1 MNLMDQNKRYNTI
14 DRFYKYKYGK
24 KVAKISLNA
33 NFSCPN
39 KDGTKGYG
47 GCSYCSLSGSGDF
60 AGDKNKDLLTQFA
73 DIKAIMNQK
82 WPDTLYMPYLQA
94 NSNTYGS
101 LEKLK
106 ETYEPLTK
114 IKDIIGISIA
124 TRSDCF
130 NEEIYAYLNE
140 LNQRVPL
147 QIELGLQTIH
157 QKTAERINRG
167 STLEEFVSCV
177 NRLHKL
183 NIEIVVHIINGL
195 PNESKEMMLQTIDFL
210 NELPIQGIKIHS
222 LLIIK
227 NTRLAKEYETNPFK
241 LLTRDEYVD
250 IVCCQIER
258 LRDDIIIHRL
268 AADSGIDDLIEPL
281 WTRKKLVVINEID
294 KELRKRD
301 TYQGISYSKKL

>member
-195 PNESKEMMLQTIDFL
+195 PDESKEMMLKTIDFL

-281 WTRKKLVVINEID
+281 WTRKKLVVMNEID

>member
-183 NIEIVVHIINGL
+183 NIEIVV
-195 PNESKEMMLQTIDFL
+195 
-210 NELPIQGIKIHS
+210 
-222 LLIIK
+222 
-227 NTRLAKEYETNPFK
+227 
-241 LLTRDEYVD
+241 
-250 IVCCQIER
+250 
-258 LRDDIIIHRL
+258 
-268 AADSGIDDLIEPL
+268 
-281 WTRKKLVVINEID
+281 VVPGFI
-294 KELRKRD
+294 
-301 TYQGISYSKKL
+301 

>member
-195 PNESKEMMLQTIDFL
+195 PDESKEMMLQTIDFL
-210 NELPIQGIKIHS
+210 NDLPIQGIKIHS

-281 WTRKKLVVINEID
+281 WTRKKLVVMNEID

>member
-94 NSNTYGS
+94 KSITYGS

-195 PNESKEMMLQTIDFL
+195 PDESKEMMLQTIDFL

-281 WTRKKLVVINEID
+281 WTRKKLVVMNEID

>member
-195 PNESKEMMLQTIDFL
+195 PDESKEMMLQTIDFL

-281 WTRKKLVVINEID
+281 WTRKKLVVMNEID

-301 TYQGISYSKKL
+301 IYQGISYSKKL

>member
-195 PNESKEMMLQTIDFL
+195 PDESKEMMLQTIDFL

-227 NTRLAKEYETNPFK
+227 NTRLAKEYENNPFK

-281 WTRKKLVVINEID
+281 WTRKKLVVMNEID